1 MRKAVKS
8 VYITG
13 IRYLPESKE
22 FILKTLYAPLFK
34 GGVFRAFFIVKIC
47 KILTVG
53 IDKERF

>member
-1 MRKAVKS
+1 M
-8 VYITG
+8 G

-34 GGVFRAFFIVKIC
+34 GGVFRAFFIVNIC